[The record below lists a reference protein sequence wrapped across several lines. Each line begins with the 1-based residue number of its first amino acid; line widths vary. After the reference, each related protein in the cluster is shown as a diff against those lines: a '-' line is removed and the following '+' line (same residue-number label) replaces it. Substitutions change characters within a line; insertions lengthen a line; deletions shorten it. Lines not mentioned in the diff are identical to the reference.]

1 MRNLL
6 LAALAICFLALPSN
20 AGRIETGGALVT
32 ACQDYLAKG
41 AAQDSN
47 VARAPHPCR
56 SFLEGFFQSLV
67 SRENARQD
75 AMVKGIP
82 YTSKERCV
90 RLPEFLSYTDMAQRL
105 ITFAQSNPQALQ
117 GPALLLAQQTVERDF
132 PCPTPTTR

>member
-20 AGRIETGGALVT
+20 AGRIDSGADLVT
-32 ACQDYLAKG
+32 ACRDYLAKG

-56 SFLEGFFQSLV
+56 SFLQGFFQSLV
-67 SRENARQD
+67 SRENARRD

-82 YTSKERCV
+82 YSSKERCV
-90 RLPEFLSYTDMAQRL
+90 RLPDFLSFTEMAQRL
-105 ITFAQSNPQALQ
+105 ITYSEANSQALQ
-117 GPALLLAQQTVERDF
+117 GPALNLAQQTVERDF
-132 PCPTPTTR
+132 PCPAPVTR